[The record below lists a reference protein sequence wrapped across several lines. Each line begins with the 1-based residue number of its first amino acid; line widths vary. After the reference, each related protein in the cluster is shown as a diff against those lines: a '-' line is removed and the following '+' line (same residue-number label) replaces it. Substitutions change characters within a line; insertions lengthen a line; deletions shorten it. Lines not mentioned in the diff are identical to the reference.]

1 MSSKKKRKNK
11 LHNGLK
17 CYHNINDDNDGAETT
32 LLTSSLSTP
41 TLDRCPIKQL
51 KETIANNIENVTL
64 LFNHIQVAI

>member
-11 LHNGLK
+11 LHNGVNS
-17 CYHNINDDNDGAETT
+17 YHNINDDNDGTETA

-51 KETIANNIENVTL
+51 KETIANNFENVTL